1 MSKKQSEKKTPTN
14 PKPLGVMVKLFIPVV
29 IIVVAVAFFMRQMK
43 TKPLAKRKPV
53 DSPDKQ
59 VQVHVAKRTEV
70 RVVLDNIQGPVMPA
84 QTVTLSPQ
92 VSGLIV
98 DLNSDVIP
106 GGIVSKDQ
114 PLLRIDDSDYRLA
127 LQQRQSDVARA
138 VLNLELEQG
147 NQAIALQEY
156 EMLGEEI
163 PDQDRA
169 LILREPHLAE
179 AQAALVAA
187 RAAKSRAELDVSRC
201 QVTSPFNAVIREK
214 KVDLGTRVSPGTN
227 LVSLAGTDEY
237 WVEASVM
244 VRDLKW
250 IKAPTGQDG
259 VGSRVKILDPD
270 TWGDGLFREGRI
282 IRLLSDIESEGLMA
296 RLLISIQDPLAL
308 KPENQGKPVVL
319 LGSKVDVE
327 IQGEIL
333 ESVIPLQREWL
344 REGTHVWIL
353 TEEKTLKIQ
362 EVTMS
367 FQGKEQVCVVD
378 GLADGDRV
386 VVTDIAAP
394 VEGMSLQLAGEAAS
408 DPNQPVSSQQGQ
420 GE

>member
-1 MSKKQSEKKTPTN
+1 MSKKQSEKKSQTGPRL
-14 PKPLGVMVKLFIPVV
+14 LGVIVKLFIPVV
-29 IIVVAVAFFMRQMK
+29 IIVVAAAFFVYQMK
-43 TKPLAKRKPV
+43 TKPLAKRKTPE
-53 DSPDKQ
+53 PQKKQ

-98 DLNSDVIP
+98 DLSPQVIP
-106 GGIVSKDQ
+106 GGIVSEGQ
-114 PLLRIDDSDYRLA
+114 WLLRIDDSDYRLA
-127 LQQRQSDVARA
+127 LQQRESDVARA

-147 NQAIALQEY
+147 NQAIARQEY
-156 EMLGEEI
+156 EMLGEDI
-163 PDQDRA
+163 PAQDRA

-179 AQAALVAA
+179 AQAALQAA
-187 RAAKSRAELDVSRC
+187 RAARSRAELDVSRC
-201 QVTSPFNAVIREK
+201 EVKSPFNAVIREK
-214 KVDLGTRVSPGTN
+214 KMDLGTRVSPGTN

-244 VRDLKW
+244 VSDLKW
-250 IKAPTGQDG
+250 IKAPSGQDG
-259 VGSRVKILDPD
+259 VGSRVKVLDPD
-270 TWGDGLFREGRI
+270 TWGPGLFREGRV
-282 IRLLSDIESEGLMA
+282 IRLLSDIEPEGLMA
-296 RLLISIQDPLAL
+296 RVLISLEDPLAL

-344 REGTHVWIL
+344 REGTSVWVL
-353 TEEKTLKIQ
+353 TEEETLTIQ

-367 FQGKEQVCVVD
+367 FQGKEQVCVVE
-378 GLADGDRV
+378 GLSDGDRV
-386 VVTDIAAP
+386 VLTDIAAP
-394 VEGMSLQLAGEAAS
+394 VEGMSLRLAGQDA
-408 DPNQPVSSQQGQ
+408 PGPKPLSQQGQ